1 LTAGRAQ
8 GALPSSAGRTQDA
21 LQKGTIAVI
30 PAGGSGTRL
39 WPRSRRSRPKHVLP
53 LGQSGLPLLR
63 EAYDRAAA
71 LADQVFVLTEV
82 RQRDIIESVLPEID
96 SDHLILEP
104 SARGTTNAYGLAA
117 LTLIERYPDAVMLA
131 MPADHVVRGRARVA
145 RTVRT
150 AVRAAAMTGSLVTVG
165 LKPTFP
171 STGLGY
177 IHAPGRATGGALR
190 VKRFIEKP
198 DAATARRFVK
208 AGGYYWNLAWFSWRL
223 DTFVDQL
230 GKHAPRHLAGL
241 REVVAARLAGDEAAA
256 AARYQRLRVE
266 VIDRSV
272 MEKTDRLLL
281 VPADF
286 DWADIGNW
294 AELGDR
300 VRADAHGN
308 SVEGASVLVDTHGSI
323 VLGDR
328 RLVAAIGLED
338 MIIVDTEDALLVC
351 PRSRAQD
358 VRKVVDLLRRKGKT
372 RYL

>member
-1 LTAGRAQ
+1 
-8 GALPSSAGRTQDA
+8 
-21 LQKGTIAVI
+21 
-30 PAGGSGTRL
+30 
-39 WPRSRRSRPKHVLP
+39 VLP

-117 LTLIERYPDAVMLA
+117 LTLIARFPDAVMLA
-131 MPADHVVRGRARVA
+131 MPADHVVRGRAKVA

-150 AVRAAAMTGSLVTVG
+150 AVRAAAITGSLVTVG

-177 IHAPGRATGGALR
+177 IHAPGRARGGALR

-198 DAATARRFVK
+198 DAATARRLVK

-223 DTFVDQL
+223 DTFVDEL

-241 REVVAARLAGDEAAA
+241 REVVAARLAGDENAA
-256 AARYQRLRVE
+256 AARYQRLRIE

-308 SVEGASVLVDTHGSI
+308 SVEGASVLVDTRGSI

-358 VRKVVDLLRRKGKT
+358 VRKVVDLLRRRGKT